1 MSNKTTVDP
10 FYKIVIT
17 PLITEKAV
25 LQVERLGK
33 VTLIVDIKANK
44 KQIKQVVEN
53 RFEVKVKKVNTL
65 ITSKGEKKAII
76 TFMNKDDAMKVAVAL
91 GIL

>member
-1 MSNKTTVDP
+1 MSSKVGVDP
-10 FYKIVIT
+10 FYKVVKT

-33 VTLIVDIKANK
+33 VTLIVDMKANK
-44 KQIKQVVEN
+44 RLIKQVVEKK
-53 RFEVKVKKVNTL
+53 FGVKVKKVNTM
-65 ITSKGEKKAII
+65 ITPKGEKKAIV